1 METAGKCNI
10 CKEVYTKRSV
20 EVDEGEV
27 VYVCEDCIETAKDNF
42 IWICMCCGK
51 TYIRPK
57 GLVIAR
63 IKDLEIKRAYML
75 CEDMQIIQGIDMC
88 VACSPERILDIM
100 EAQYEAVEC

>member
-1 METAGKCNI
+1 MEEVGKCNI

-20 EVDEGEV
+20 AVDEGEA
-27 VYVCEDCIETAKDNF
+27 VYVCEDCIEAAKKNF
-42 IWICMCCGK
+42 IWLCMCCGK

-57 GLVIAR
+57 DLVIAR

-75 CEDMQIIQGIDMC
+75 CENMQIIQGLDMC

-100 EAQYEAVEC
+100 EVQYDAAEC